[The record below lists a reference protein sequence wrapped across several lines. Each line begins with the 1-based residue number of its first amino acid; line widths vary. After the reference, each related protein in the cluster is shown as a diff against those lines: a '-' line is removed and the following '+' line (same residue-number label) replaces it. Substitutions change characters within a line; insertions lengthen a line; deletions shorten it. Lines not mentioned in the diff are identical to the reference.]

1 MDIDNYIKKIFS
13 KKISLINQIIITNI
27 LLKQDIDMR
36 IKYLKEIIK
45 QVYLLDYEYDD
56 EFYKL
61 IDNRLINDNN
71 NLFKLINYK
80 DIYKLIS
87 YLKYNNEDTDIYI
100 ETITPIQYYQVS
112 KKYINMIKDKL
123 KELELTNHSSTLY
136 NMIKDNDLW
145 KLKKSVRNS
154 EIDYNLLAYKL
165 YLSIGLINTSEL
177 LEDKYGTINYEQIYY
192 LFNDLDIKN
201 NKEEYIEIFNKFL
214 FDDKK
219 DYNNVIRQMLRGNLQ
234 ELFLN
239 FDYFY
244 NHLDYF
250 VNKLGT
256 KMNKNK
262 VILLL
267 QDRYLSQDV
276 TNPSISRDIFDDMVS
291 SYYCKYIFK
300 DTSDE
305 EIYNKN
311 IDIYNNYLKHKYKS
325 SIPQIPLHTNNEYIF
340 EILNLDDPRNLVMGY
355 RSGNCFRINGDAAS
369 LFKNFLIS
377 EHMRLISISTKE
389 IKDFAMILIYR
400 NGNVLVAQGIEVSKR
415 VPSELKGK
423 KLYETSKQILKE
435 IMDYMTAYGD
445 SIVATIIGA
454 SNENV
459 SNYNNQPL
467 QFLIPPIQE
476 IKGNYYNGI
485 YNYQCLLDFASNK
498 NINDIKLEIPKIRY
512 YDEIDKVMKRCAT
525 SYDKDYLNIEQTL
538 ISLRYQ
544 RTKKEQSY
552 DFYIKLSSLNQ
563 IEIYTCCHKDF
574 YITLYNKGYI
584 DTFIDTE
591 DERIKKIYEEE
602 LKKTIKMK
610 EQRERKNK
618 YGPIKKME
626 KRIY

>member
-1 MDIDNYIKKIFS
+1 MEIETHLKNLSKIN
-13 KKISLINQIIITNI
+13 IINQIKLTNF
-27 LLKQDIDMR
+27 LLKQNTTNR
-36 IKYLKEIIK
+36 IKCLKIIIT
-45 QVYLLDYEYDD
+45 QVYSLNYEFPN
-56 EFYKL
+56 EFYEL
-61 IDNRLINDNN
+61 INN
-71 NLFKLINYK
+71 NLIKNNYKIYNIINNK
-80 DIYKLIS
+80 DIYQLIS
-87 YLKYNNEDTDIYI
+87 YLLYENEDTEIYKEI
-100 ETITPIQYYQVS
+100 ITPLQYFQTP
-112 KKYINMIKDKL
+112 KKHIKLIIEKL
-123 KELELTNHSSTLY
+123 KTLKLENHTSTLY
-136 NMIKDNDLW
+136 NTIKDEKLW
-145 KLKKSVRNS
+145 LLKKPPQNK
-154 EIDYNLLAYKL
+154 ELDYIALAYKL

-177 LEDKYGTINYEQIYY
+177 LEDKYGTIDYEQIYY
-192 LFNDLDIKN
+192 LFNNLDVKN
-201 NKEEYIEIFNKFL
+201 NNQEYIEIFNKFL

-219 DYNNVIRQMLRGNLQ
+219 DNNNVIRQILHGNLQ

-250 VNKLGT
+250 INKLGT

-340 EILNLDDPRNLVMGY
+340 EILNLDAPRNLVMGY

-377 EHMRLISISTKE
+377 EHIRLISISTKE

-400 NGNVLVAQGIEVSKR
+400 NGNVLVAQEIEVSKR

-435 IMDYMTAYGD
+435 IMDYMNKNGD
-445 SIVATIIGA
+445 SIIATIIGA

-459 SNYNNQPL
+459 SSYNNQPL
-467 QFLIPPIQE
+467 QFLIPPIKE

-485 YNYQCLLDFASNK
+485 YNYQCLLDLTSNK

-512 YDEIDKVMKRCAT
+512 YDEIDKVMKRYAT

-538 ISLRYQ
+538 ISLRYR

-552 DFYIKLSSLNQ
+552 YFYITQSSLNQ

-591 DERIKKIYEEE
+591 DERIKKIYEDE
-602 LKKTIKMK
+602 LKETIKMK

-618 YGPIKKME
+618 YGLIRKMD